1 MLHME
6 DGSDNTSVAFEL
18 VPVRSG
24 RVAATTDTPLGPFQR
39 IKMSI
44 SQTSGEGE
52 AISPHAKAVAHI
64 HFQKDPSSS
73 NDDDDPN
80 KVVLSIESLA
90 LPTVEHTTS
99 QNSYDEVGIEL
110 PPKTFPSKE
119 WRQLGDLEGKSVVL
133 QLGFKRLSRGV
144 VPSGSTLLKGYA
156 LSQAFL
162 SQPAV

>member
-1 MLHME
+1 ME
-6 DGSDNTSVAFEL
+6 DGSDNTLEAFEL
-18 VPVRSG
+18 VPVQSG
-24 RVAATTDTPLGPFQR
+24 RAAATTDTPLGSFRR
-39 IKMSI
+39 INMSI
-44 SQTSGEGE
+44 SQTSGEEE

-64 HFQKDPSSS
+64 HFHKDPSS
-73 NDDDDPN
+73 DDDYDPN

-90 LPTVEHTTS
+90 LPTVEHTSS

-133 QLGFKRLSRGV
+133 QLGFKRLLRGV
-144 VPSGSTLLKGYA
+144 VPAGSMSLKGCS

-162 SQPAV
+162 SQPVV